1 MKKIL
6 KLDSQFSIIDG
17 EGVQIMDSL
26 PPGVYELKAA
36 QMRGFWFETMELS
49 AYTGKVYGSHAQMAE
64 KVIRKYASTCGRNLG
79 VLLSGEKGT
88 GKSLFVKNL
97 AIRLSK
103 ELPVI
108 VVKKNLGPGMLS
120 VLADVKGR
128 AVLIFDEFEKMFR
141 KDSDESP
148 SKEGDIREQETM
160 LAFFDGVD
168 AHQEKLLLLTVNN
181 TYDLSRYL
189 MGRPG
194 RIYYHF
200 RMNVPQV
207 GEIAN
212 YLADNLN
219 PNLGLNLKDIADRL
233 AGRSVSWDCLSAVVS
248 ELNSGETM
256 ESSLRDLNISSTDE
270 MLVQLAV
277 KAIYDDGEEQ
287 VEYRDASADREE
299 LALSFRR
306 PRPDKPGR
314 YLWTDVVVDLD
325 SAAPTGSVGEYAA
338 KFVQAATED
347 DDDNEVRDAPNIVK
361 VLVYRRSFLQS
372 QRSRPAFMSLF

>member
-26 PPGVYELKAA
+26 PPGIYELKAA

-64 KVIRKYASTCGRNLG
+64 KVIRKYAGTCGRNLG

-128 AVLIFDEFEKMFR
+128 AVLVFDEFEKMFR
-141 KDSDESP
+141 KNDESP

-168 AHQEKLLLLTVNN
+168 AHQEKLMLLTVNS

-189 MGRPG
+189 IGRPG

-207 GEIAN
+207 GEIAS

-219 PNLGLNLKDIADRL
+219 PSLGLNLKDIADRL

-248 ELNSGETM
+248 ELNSGETL
-256 ESSLRDLNISSTDE
+256 ESSLKDLNISSESDTSIS
-270 MLVQLAV
+270 LAV

-287 VEYRDASADREE
+287 VTYAEASDDDE
-299 LALSFRR
+299 LNLTFRR
-306 PRPDKPGR
+306 TLPGKPKNPV
-314 YLWTDVVVDLD
+314 WTDIDVDLG
-325 SAAPTGSVGEYAA
+325 SVAPTGRVGEYTAN
-338 KFVQAATED
+338 FIQAAAEDED
-347 DDDNEVRDAPNIVK
+347 DKEVPDAPGIVK
-361 VLVYRRSFLQS
+361 ILVYRRSFLLS
-372 QRSRPAFMSLF
+372 QKSSRSTFMSLF